1 VTGAGR
7 NAGSDKNTG
16 SPQRRRVSPGIL
28 VFLGLYA
35 LFVVAAFIFDIPVGI
50 AVGTNAADFA
60 REMVFIVPAA
70 FVLIGLFE
78 VWVPRSAVERHLGEK
93 GSRPAQWFWML
104 MLAGTAVG
112 GLYVAFPIAAALH
125 RKGARLGAVL
135 SYIGLSGVSRI
146 PMTLF
151 EISFLGVPFTL
162 IRYLVSVPLVILFS
176 ELLGTWL
183 ERRSFEIADG
193 G

>member
-1 VTGAGR
+1 MKGQR
-7 NAGSDKNTG
+7 L
-16 SPQRRRVSPGIL
+16 SPAVV
-28 VFLGLYA
+28 VFLCLYA
-35 LFVVAAFIFDIPVGI
+35 GFIVSAFLFEIPVGI
-50 AVGTNAADFA
+50 RIGRNFADFSHG
-60 REMVFIVPAA
+60 MIFIIPAA

-78 VWVPRSAVERHLGEK
+78 IWVPRKAVERHLGAD
-93 GSRPAQWFWML
+93 GSRLVQWFWML

-112 GLYVAFPIAAALH
+112 GLYVAFPIAAALRH
-125 RKGARLGAVL
+125 KGARLGVVL

-176 ELLGTWL
+176 ELLGSWL
-183 ERRSFEIADG
+183 EGRDFEMANPG
-193 G
+193 